1 MQEQRR
7 GRKIAMTPEEL
18 DAYLGSER
26 TCTVAT
32 VSHDG
37 PHVTALWFVWDGEC
51 VWLYSI
57 TRSQRWT
64 DLERDPRVALLVEA
78 GEEYNELRGV
88 EIHGSVEPIG
98 EVPRT
103 GEAVRRARRARA
115 LCPREVPGRRGRRH
129 VPRRPSRVA
138 QGHTAQDRELGLP
151 QARYLQRCEDSAW
164 REIHARVR

>member
-7 GRKIAMTPEEL
+7 GRKIAMAPDEL
-18 DAYLGSER
+18 DAYLRAER

-37 PHVTALWFVWDGEC
+37 PHVTALWFVWDGAH

-57 TRSQRWT
+57 TRSQRWA
-64 DLERDPRVALLVEA
+64 DLQRDPRVAVLVEA

-88 EIHGSVEPIG
+88 EIHGRVEVAG

-103 GEAVRRARRARA
+103 GTPDEALAAPERLFAAKYSGGGDMFHD
-115 LCPREVPGRRGRRH
+115 GRHAWLKVTPAKIASWDFRK
-129 VPRRPSRVA
+129 
-138 QGHTAQDRELGLP
+138 LGM
-151 QARYLQRCEDSAW
+151 
-164 REIHARVR
+164 

>member
-7 GRKIAMTPEEL
+7 GRKIAMTSDEL
-18 DAYLGSER
+18 DAYLGSQR

-64 DLERDPRVALLVEA
+64 DLQRDPRVALLVEA
-78 GEEYNELRGV
+78 GEDYNELQGV
-88 EIHGSVEPIG
+88 EVHGRVEG
-98 EVPRT
+98 VGDVPRAGGPDDT
-103 GEAVRRARRARA
+103 LAAPERLFAAKDHGGGERFHDGRHAWLKLTPTKSTRRATR
-115 LCPREVPGRRGRRH
+115 
-129 VPRRPSRVA
+129 
-138 QGHTAQDRELGLP
+138 
-151 QARYLQRCEDSAW
+151 
-164 REIHARVR
+164 